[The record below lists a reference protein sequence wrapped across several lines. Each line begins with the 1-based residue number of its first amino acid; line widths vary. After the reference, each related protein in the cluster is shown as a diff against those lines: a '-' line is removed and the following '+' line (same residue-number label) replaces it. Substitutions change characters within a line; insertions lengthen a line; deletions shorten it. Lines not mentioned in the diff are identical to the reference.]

1 MLRFTRPGAIR
12 WLRAALIPQLVAASL
27 CCLSS
32 QAQAA
37 FKARVLVVSAAS
49 VSRASRTSVE
59 RALASL
65 GDLLNPAEYVAA
77 AKQQSLKPDS
87 EEALSQIA
95 PGIHARLIVVLA
107 PAHGKLRVS
116 FRDGRDGA
124 PLNAVSVAMTH
135 GSLARGGGEQVG
147 DAAEYAL
154 SLLQN
159 SQQAPAAAFSQ
170 PPQQQPAQVVE
181 PAPPPYAAAQMV
193 ADAPVIAQPP
203 ERNEVPESY
212 ETEPAEAVQS
222 GAAPAAP
229 EAPDGLS
236 AGIGLGFGF
245 GQRSVS
251 VPSGAGTHSLDTS
264 PFPALEVRIDA
275 GAPVVGQFFLGLH
288 FDYQTSVGLHE
299 FQTTGDSANAK
310 GTPLRS
316 HHIGFGVE
324 PRLRF
329 TDSRDAV
336 SLGFLLGWA
345 FRGLRPVVDLDLP
358 PYTLYGPLLRP
369 ELRIPIAHGL
379 VVLRLAP
386 ELFFITGITEE
397 LQRLAALSGTGIALG
412 IEVSIDIRLI
422 DRVYMM
428 LTFRESHA
436 NTGSSWSGNFTD
448 NERFATVGAV
458 LRY

>member
-1 MLRFTRPGAIR
+1 MLRFTRTGAIR
-12 WLRAALIPQLVAASL
+12 WLRAAFLLQLVAACL
-27 CCLSS
+27 CGLSS
-32 QAQAA
+32 QALAGFQA
-37 FKARVLVVSAAS
+37 RILVVSAAS
-49 VSRASRTSVE
+49 VPRAARGSVE
-59 RALASL
+59 RALALL
-65 GDLLNPAEYVAA
+65 GEVVSPSEYVAE

-87 EEALSQIA
+87 EQALSQIA
-95 PGIHARLIVVLA
+95 PGVHARLIVVLS
-107 PAHGKLRVS
+107 PAHGRLRIS
-116 FRDGRDGA
+116 FRDGRNAA
-124 PLNAVSVAMTH
+124 PLNAVTVSMTH
-135 GSLARGGGEQVG
+135 GNLVRGGGEQVG
-147 DAAEYAL
+147 DAAQYAF

-159 SQQAPAAAFSQ
+159 AQQPAAAAYQ
-170 PPQQQPAQVVE
+170 PPPPAPAPVVE
-181 PAPPPYAAAQMV
+181 PAPPPYAPAQMV

-203 ERNEVPESY
+203 ERNEVPENG
-212 ETEPAEAVQS
+212 EFEPSEAAES
-222 GAAPAAP
+222 GTAPAAQ
-229 EAPDGLS
+229 EAPDGLT
-236 AGIGLGFGF
+236 AAIGFGIGF
-245 GQRSVS
+245 GQRSVV
-251 VPSGAGTHSLDTS
+251 VPAGDGTHNLDAG
-264 PFPALEVRIDA
+264 PFPALQVRIDA
-275 GAPVVGQFFLGLH
+275 GGPVVGQFFLGLH

-299 FQTTGDSANAK
+299 YQTTTDAASAK

-316 HHIGFGVE
+316 HHIGFGLE

-386 ELFFITGITEE
+386 ELFFITGITAE
-397 LQRLAALSGTGIALG
+397 LQHMAALSGTGIALG
-412 IEVSIDIRLI
+412 GELSIDIRLV

-436 NTGSSWSGNFTD
+436 KTGSSWSGNFTD